1 MYELSIQTEFAAA
14 HAIRI
19 RGAVEPIHGHNWRVT
34 AVVSGSALDADGLL
48 VDFHAL
54 EASLHAIVKPFH
66 NNNLDTT
73 PPFDRLNSTAEHVAR
88 YIAQQLAA
96 RPPISTAPHLR
107 VHSVSVTEAPGCAA
121 TFRPID
127 QHSPG
132 HAEPSHRTGR

>member
-19 RGAVEPIHGHNWRVT
+19 RGAVEPVHGHNWRVT
-34 AVVSGSALDADGLL
+34 AVVSGAALDADGLL

-66 NNNLDTT
+66 NNNLNTT

-88 YIAQQLAA
+88 YIAQQLATH
-96 RPPISTAPHLR
+96 PPLSTTPHLR
-107 VHSVSVTEAPGCAA
+107 VHSVTVTEAPGCAA

-127 QHSPG
+127 PHSSGHPDPHLGPG
-132 HAEPSHRTGR
+132 R